1 MKTIEERS
9 ITAIRILAAD
19 AIQKA
24 NSGHPGMVIGSAP
37 MGYALWKQMKHNPK
51 CPTWTGRDRFVL
63 SAGHASMLEY
73 ALLHLFGYDLTM
85 DDIKDFRQLGSRTP
99 GHPEFR
105 VTAGVEAS
113 SGPLGQGI
121 AMAVGMA
128 MAETRLAAQFN
139 REGFPVVDNY
149 TYALCGDGC
158 MMEGVQAEAV
168 SLAGTLKLSKLI
180 VLYDCNKITIEG
192 DTDATF
198 DENVAAR
205 YAACGWQV
213 ISVSDGED
221 INAISAAI
229 SAAKEEKEKPSLIIV
244 RTTIACGT
252 PKAGKASA
260 HGEPLGEENVAA
272 MREHYNWT
280 LPPFE
285 IPEEVYEHF
294 SEIGEE
300 LAKQQF
306 EYETMLDAYKK
317 QYPELYAQWEEWHSE
332 TVNEDI
338 FKDEELWNV
347 TAGATRAA
355 SGVMLNKLAE
365 KMPNLF
371 GGSADLGP
379 SNKTELKGQPFY
391 SAQQR
396 NGNNMH
402 FGIREFAMAA
412 ICNGMM
418 LYGGLRTYC
427 ASFLSFVDYLKPA
440 LRMSS
445 LMRLP
450 VMYVFSH
457 DSIGVGEDGPTH
469 QPIEQVACLRATP
482 NTLVF
487 RPCDAKETVA
497 AYLTALKKDLPSVL
511 ILSRQNLPLF
521 EETGKEALKGGY
533 ILRDSKEKEAEVILI
548 ATGSEVEPTLQAAS
562 LLEEKGVAV
571 QVVSMLSTEI
581 FEEQSEEYK
590 ESVLPKSV
598 RKRVVIEA
606 GTSFGWHKY
615 VGIDGAFVTMDTF
628 GKSAPA
634 KVLFKEYGFTA
645 ENIANTALNLLK

>member
-51 CPTWTGRDRFVL
+51 CPTWQGRDRFVL

-85 DDIKDFRQLGSRTP
+85 DDIKNFRQLGSRTP

-128 MAETRLAAQFN
+128 MAETKLAKHFN
-139 REGFPVVDNY
+139 RDGFPVVDNY
-149 TYALCGDGC
+149 TYAICGDGC

-198 DENVAAR
+198 DENIAAR

-221 INAISAAI
+221 INAIDAAI
-229 SAAKEEKEKPSLIIV
+229 KAAKAETDKPSLIIV

-260 HGEPLGEENVAA
+260 HGEPLGAENVAL
-272 MREHYNWT
+272 MREHYNWE

-294 SEIGEE
+294 SEISTE
-300 LAKQQF
+300 LAKEQF
-306 EYETMLDAYKK
+306 EYETMFESYKK
-317 QYPELYAQWEEWHSE
+317 AYPELYAEWEAWHDE
-332 TVNEDI
+332 KVPEEIFDDEDI
-338 FKDEELWNV
+338 WAVE
-347 TAGATRAA
+347 AGATRAS
-355 SGVMLNKLAE
+355 SGAVLNKIA
-365 KMPNLF
+365 KYMPNLF

-379 SNKTELKGQPFY
+379 SNKTELKGKPFY
-391 SAQQR
+391 GVDERDGS
-396 NGNNMH
+396 NMH

-412 ICNGMM
+412 VCNGMM
-418 LYGGLRTYC
+418 LYGGLHTYC

-440 LRMSS
+440 LRMSA

-450 VMYVFSH
+450 VLYVFTH

-487 RPCDAKETVA
+487 RPCDARETVA
-497 AYLTALKKDLPSVL
+497 AYMTALKRDLPSVM

-521 EETGKEALKGGY
+521 AETSKEALKGGY
-533 ILRDSKEKEAEVILI
+533 ILRDAKEGNADVILI
-548 ATGSEVEPTLQAAS
+548 ATGSEVEPTLAAAS
-562 LLEEKGVAV
+562 MLEEKGVAV
-571 QVVSMLSTEI
+571 RVVSMLSTEI
-581 FEEQSEEYK
+581 FDEQSEEYK
-590 ESVLPKSV
+590 ESVLPKSI
-598 RKRVVIEA
+598 RKRIVVEA

-645 ENIANTALNLLK
+645 ENIANTALKLF

>member
-1 MKTIEERS
+1 MKPIEERS

-37 MGYALWKQMKHNPK
+37 MGYALWKQMRHNPK
-51 CPTWTGRDRFVL
+51 CPSWQGRDRFVL

-85 DDIKDFRQLGSRTP
+85 DDIKEFRQLGSRTP
-99 GHPEFR
+99 GHPEYR

-128 MAETRLAAQFN
+128 MAETHLAAHFN

-149 TYALCGDGC
+149 TYAICGDGC
-158 MMEGVQAEAV
+158 MMEGVQAETV
-168 SLAGTLKLSKLI
+168 SLAGTLKLGKLI

-205 YAACGWQV
+205 YSACGWQV

-221 INAISAAI
+221 IDAVGAALQ
-229 SAAKEEKEKPSLIIV
+229 AAKEEKEKPSLIIV

-252 PKAGKASA
+252 PKAGKASS
-260 HGEPLGEENVAA
+260 HGEPLGVENVAA
-272 MREHYNWT
+272 MRENYNWEY
-280 LPPFE
+280 PAFE
-285 IPEEVYEHF
+285 IPEEIYEHF
-294 SEIGEE
+294 AEIRTE
-300 LAKQQF
+300 LEKEQF
-306 EYETMLDAYKK
+306 AYEQMFDEYKNK
-317 QYPELYAQWEEWHSE
+317 YPELYEEWVKWHSE
-332 TVNEDI
+332 NVSEELLE
-338 FKDEELWNV
+338 DEEIWNV
-347 TAGATRAA
+347 QAGATRAA
-355 SGVMLNKLAE
+355 SGAVLNKLA
-365 KMPNLF
+365 KHMPNLF

-391 SAQQR
+391 SASCR
-396 NGNNMH
+396 EGNNMH

-418 LYGGLRTYC
+418 LYGGVRAFC

-440 LRMSS
+440 LRMSA

-450 VMYVFSH
+450 VLYVFTH

-469 QPIEQVACLRATP
+469 QPVEQVSCLRATP

-487 RPCDAKETVA
+487 RPADARETVA
-497 AYLTALKKDLPSVL
+497 AYLTALKSELPSVM
-511 ILSRQNLPLF
+511 ILSRQNLPLY
-521 EETGKEALKGGY
+521 EETSKEALKGGY
-533 ILRDSKEKEAEVILI
+533 ILRDSKNKKADVILI
-548 ATGSEVEPTLQAAS
+548 SSGSEVEPTLEAARM
-562 LLEEKGVAV
+562 LEEKGVGV
-571 QVVSMLSTEI
+571 RVVSMMSTEI
-581 FEEQSEEYK
+581 FDAQDEEYK
-590 ESVLPKSV
+590 NSVLPKDIL
-598 RKRVVIEA
+598 KRVVVEA
-606 GTSFGWHKY
+606 GISYGWHKY
-615 VGIDGAFVTMDTF
+615 VGLEGAFVTMETF

-634 KVLFKEYGFTA
+634 NVLFK
-645 ENIANTALNLLK
+645 